1 MKTNRKIALGALIF
15 LLTSIIWTQLVKP
28 FCDQW
33 FLEREK
39 KAAAK
44 IVAQTKTTD
53 VSKPITERKW
63 ILSWRKLPETK
74 GVNPSVRTNSFNAVI
89 MKCDRFEFKIFGYY
103 NNHGNTDGFIMY
115 WDKAAS
121 PDYGSWSQ
129 KSPPLQG
136 TWFLELV
143 TDNLFTG
150 WVRNTKGEESSLWL
164 RAID

>member
-1 MKTNRKIALGALIF
+1 MKAYTPMNWVRRKTWIGIILIAIGVLGWWVGDMRKTIP
-15 LLTSIIWTQLVKP
+15 SKP
-28 FCDQW
+28 
-33 FLEREK
+33 
-39 KAAAK
+39 KAA
-44 IVAQTKTTD
+44 T
-53 VSKPITERKW
+53 VSIPKSVTERKW
-63 ILSWRKLPETK
+63 TLSWRKLPNTK
-74 GVNPSVRTNSFNAVI
+74 GVNSEVRTNSFNAVVL
-89 MKCDRFEFKIFGYY
+89 KCDRFEFKIFGYY